1 MIKKTYNFDEKYIQD
16 PPPPKKK
23 KIKVEFSFVLQYHET
38 KILILL
44 EGEKAMVCKNLQSLF
59 TKQSRLEYAR
69 RKLFLNI
76 NDLFYINI

>member
-1 MIKKTYNFDEKYIQD
+1 MKNIYKT
-16 PPPPKKK
+16 PPLPKNKNP
-23 KIKVEFSFVLQYHET
+23 KVEFSVVLQYHET

-44 EGEKAMVCKNLQSLF
+44 EGEKAMVCKKLQSLF